1 MPFAAVRLSAVGVFP
16 IRNSLPCWK
25 ILPSLEFINDKFVDT
40 KLKSFLIESG
50 YNSLTN
56 FFLKKNYNIF
66 IVNRNGEK
74 FSLNKMKDSQTFAYA
89 NQDKFLISDNHI
101 RKYLTFSNK
110 NKIAKSKQVWGK
122 YE

>member
-1 MPFAAVRLSAVGVFP
+1 
-16 IRNSLPCWK
+16 
-25 ILPSLEFINDKFVDT
+25 
-40 KLKSFLIESG
+40 
-50 YNSLTN
+50 
-56 FFLKKNYNIF
+56 
-66 IVNRNGEK
+66 
-74 FSLNKMKDSQTFAYA
+74 MKDSQTFAYA